1 MIRSRYGQ
9 AESSQLGG
17 VLFIVAVRAQGSIAA
32 SALGDSQRRNSI
44 SLVAKF
50 ARKFTKPREKQI

>member
-9 AESSQLGG
+9 AESRQLGG
-17 VLFIVAVRAQGSIAA
+17 VLLIVAVRAQGSIAA
-32 SALGDSQRRNSI
+32 STLGDFQRRNPI

-50 ARKFTKPREKQI
+50 ARKSSKPREKKI